1 MTEPDP
7 LRILYREQLTTGVQA
22 IVRGCKIV
30 SADTV
35 RELAEDLVPE
45 KDRKAFSTMLI
56 DTLNHLHE
64 GNVARYRL
72 KLSEFQEW
80 KQCLQNL

>member
-1 MTEPDP
+1 M
-7 LRILYREQLTTGVQA
+7 
-22 IVRGCKIV
+22 
-30 SADTV
+30 
-35 RELAEDLVPE
+35 
-45 KDRKAFSTMLI
+45 

-80 KQCLQNL
+80 EKCLRSL